1 MTANPLP
8 GGRDGQRSET
18 MKLNHETLDGG
29 IYRIAL
35 DGPLDMAG
43 AAMIDP
49 HFAMVTE
56 KERRLIV
63 DLSGVDFLASIGI
76 RVLVMAARGIAER
89 GGRMAVYGAQEA
101 PARVLKSTGVDQIV
115 KLVDDEAAAIA
126 WVSR

>member
-1 MTANPLP
+1 
-8 GGRDGQRSET
+8 

-35 DGPLDMAG
+35 DGSLDMAG
-43 AAMIDP
+43 AMMIDP

-56 KERRLIV
+56 KEKRLIV
-63 DLSGVDFLASIGI
+63 DISGVDFLASIGI
-76 RVLVMAARGIAER
+76 RVLVLAAKGIAER

-101 PARVLKSTGVDQIV
+101 PAKVLKSTGVDQIV

-126 WVSR
+126 WVGQ